1 MELYL
6 LIAILAV
13 VIICLVVLISV
24 LLKTKKSSEKLDLV
38 VVEELKAKV
47 TALENEFRNTIEES
61 NSRQA
66 QAISNSF
73 INTNKLVLDN
83 LARFLTQLEK
93 GNADTVSAINQN
105 LERINKS
112 VNEQLAENLQKRLDS
127 SYSKVS
133 ESLERIHKWLGEMQE
148 LTTGVTDLKR
158 VLTGVKTRGNWG
170 ETSLEAIL
178 EQILT
183 SEQFKKQVQIS
194 GQNMVDFVVILPGKG
209 ESDKVLLPI
218 DAKFPIEDYAR
229 LCEAQE
235 AGDGLAIERHRKELV
250 ARVKHEAIQIR
261 DKYVKVPKTTDFAIM
276 YVPTEGLFAELLRSA
291 GLSEE
296 LQKNKVVLA
305 GPTTVTALLNSLRM
319 GFKTLAIEKRSTEI
333 KKLLASFQRE
343 FGYYM
348 KNLSKT
354 KSQLDTAR
362 TSLDDVVH
370 RSEKIQARLQRVEVL
385 PGENEGAEDEYEV

>member
-6 LIAILAV
+6 LIALTV
-13 VIICLVVLISV
+13 LTLVSLV
-24 LLKTKKSSEKLDLV
+24 LV
-38 VVEELKAKV
+38 VVLLFKKNDKNDTLDEAKIRQLSDKI
-47 TALENEFRNTIEES
+47 ALLEVEVRKTVEES

-66 QAISNSF
+66 QAISTSF

-83 LARFLTQLEK
+83 LGRFLAQLEK
-93 GNADTVSAINQN
+93 GNADTVTAINQN
-105 LERINKS
+105 LEKINKS

-148 LTTGVTDLKR
+148 LTTGVTDLKK

-183 SEQFKKQVQIS
+183 TEQYKKQVQIS
-194 GQNMVDFVVILPGKG
+194 GQNLVDFAVILPGKG
-209 ESDKVLLPI
+209 SADKVLLPI

-235 AGDGLAIERHRKELV
+235 SGDTQGIDKSRRELV
-250 ARVKHEAIQIR
+250 QRVKHEAIQIR
-261 DKYVKVPKTTDFAIM
+261 DKYVKAPKTTDFAIM
-276 YVPTEGLFAELLRSA
+276 YVPTEGLFAELLRSP

-333 KKLLASFQRE
+333 GKLLASFQRE

-370 RSEKIQARLQRVEVL
+370 RSEKIQARLQKVEVL
-385 PGENEGAEDEYEV
+385 PGEEGEDVDYEM

>member
-6 LIAILAV
+6 LIALLVVALIGLGVMLCILIKLKRPEKAVDGV
-13 VIICLVVLISV
+13 VI
-24 LLKTKKSSEKLDLV
+24 
-38 VVEELKAKV
+38 EEIRAKII
-47 TALENEFRNTIEES
+47 ALESDLRKTVEES

-83 LARFLTQLEK
+83 LGRFLAQLEK
-93 GNADTVSAINQN
+93 GNADTISAINQN
-105 LERINKS
+105 LEKINKS

-183 SEQFKKQVQIS
+183 VEQYKKQVQIS
-194 GQNMVDFVVILPGKG
+194 GQNMVDFAVVLPGKG
-209 ESDKVLLPI
+209 DSDKVLLPI

-235 AGDGLAIERHRKELV
+235 EGDSQSVERYRKELV
-250 ARVKHEAIQIR
+250 SRVKHEAIQIR
-261 DKYVKVPKTTDFAIM
+261 DKYVKAPKTTDFAIM

-333 KKLLASFQRE
+333 SKLLASFQRE
-343 FGYYM
+343 FGYYI

-385 PGENEGAEDEYEV
+385 PGENEGDEVDYEV

>member
-6 LIAILAV
+6 LIALLAV
-13 VIICLVVLISV
+13 ALISLV
-24 LLKTKKSSEKLDLV
+24 ILLSILVKTKKPTDNLDGAI
-38 VVEELKAKV
+38 VEEIKTKI
-47 TALENEFRNTIEES
+47 LELESELRKTVEES

-73 INTNKLVLDN
+73 VNTNKLVLDN
-83 LARFLTQLEK
+83 LGRFLAQLEK

-105 LERINKS
+105 LEKINKS
-112 VNEQLAENLQKRLDS
+112 VNEQLSENLQKRLDS

-183 SEQFKKQVQIS
+183 VEQYKKQVQIS
-194 GQNMVDFVVILPGKG
+194 GQNMVDFAVLLPGKDC
-209 ESDKVLLPI
+209 DKVLLPI

-235 AGDGLAIERHRKELV
+235 VGDNQAVERYRKELV

-261 DKYVKVPKTTDFAIM
+261 DKYVKAPKTTDFAIM

-333 KKLLASFQRE
+333 AKLLASFQRE

-370 RSEKIQARLQRVEVL
+370 RSEKIQARLQKVEVL
-385 PGENEGAEDEYEV
+385 PGEGEDTQDDYEV

>member
-6 LIAILAV
+6 LIAL
-13 VIICLVVLISV
+13 LVVAVASFGV
-24 LLKTKKSSEKLDLV
+24 LLALLFRKNKKVQTLDPSIIDEIKGKIV
-38 VVEELKAKV
+38 
-47 TALENEFRNTIEES
+47 ALETDLRRGIEES

-83 LARFLTQLEK
+83 LGRFLTQLEK
-93 GNADTVSAINQN
+93 GNADTISAINQN
-105 LERINKS
+105 LEKINKT

-148 LTTGVTDLKR
+148 LTTGVTDLKK
-158 VLTGVKTRGNWG
+158 VLTGVKTRGMWG

-183 SEQFKKQVQIS
+183 SEQYKKQVQIS
-194 GQNMVDFVVILPGKG
+194 GQNLVDFAVVLPGKG
-209 ESDKVLLPI
+209 SGDKVLLPI
-218 DAKFPIEDYAR
+218 DAKFPVEDYAR

-235 AGDGLAIERHRKELV
+235 SGDNQGVDRARKELIL
-250 ARVKHEAIQIR
+250 RVKHESLQIR
-261 DKYVKVPKTTDFAIM
+261 DKYVKAPKTTDFAIM
-276 YVPTEGLFAELLRSA
+276 YVPTEGLFAELLRSS
-291 GLSEE
+291 GLSDE

-305 GPTTVTALLNSLRM
+305 GPTTITALLNSLRM

-333 KKLLASFQRE
+333 GKLLASFQRE
-343 FGYYM
+343 FGYYI

-354 KSQLDTAR
+354 KNQLDTAR

-370 RSEKIQARLQRVEVL
+370 RSEKIQAKLQQVEVL
-385 PGENEGAEDEYEV
+385 PGEVEGEEYEM